1 MAGLWAIKTFR
12 AKPETEYKL
21 KEMKTLSGL
30 SESEIIRLAIDGISV
45 IREKPSKE
53 LMNALSRIEN
63 YEKSLRSI
71 ADKEEIDEGDKL
83 TIDVCLTR
91 INSLMN
97 EIRKKYI

>member
-21 KEMKTLSGL
+21 KEMKILSGL
-30 SESEIIRLAIDGISV
+30 SESEIIRLAIDGIKV

-63 YEKSLRSI
+63 YEKNFRSI
-71 ADKEEIDEGDKL
+71 ADKDGLDEEDKL
-83 TIDVCLTR
+83 TINVCINR

-97 EIRKKYI
+97 DIRKKHL